1 MREELNALRT
11 RVAGLEGRLADLS
24 QTVDR
29 LVARTSSSFGA
40 PLGINHAAA
49 CRMYEGDEFDTD
61 TE

>member
-1 MREELNALRT
+1 MRQELNALRT
-11 RVAGLEGRLADLS
+11 KVADLEGRLTNLS

-29 LVARTSSSFGA
+29 LVARTASSFGA